1 LLDGAVDDTAL
12 VMVAVCAEE
21 KGDGVHGLFLRVE
34 TIKKLGCV
42 VAQAEGKENEQDD
55 DATRGFIPY
64 ECAQYVDAQ

>member
-1 LLDGAVDDTAL
+1 VGLCFDFHD
-12 VMVAVCAEE
+12 
-21 KGDGVHGLFLRVE
+21 LFLRVE
-34 TIKKLGCV
+34 TIKKFGCV